1 MAKQVI
7 TIRCPICGWH
17 HVPIKKGSKR
27 LLRGEAVDGQERVF
41 TFEKINLEK
50 DAFLSVRLAGGR
62 GKGFREIGKIRLQEA
77 IEKNLYPELI
87 MGLKNQ
93 CQKILE
99 IIG

>member
-17 HVPIKKGSKR
+17 HVPVKKGSKR
-27 LLRGEAVDGQERVF
+27 RLRGEAIDGQERVF
-41 TFEKINLEK
+41 SFEKVNPDK
-50 DAFLSVRLAGGR
+50 DAFLSVRLAEGR
-62 GKGFREIGKIRLQEA
+62 GKGFRAVGKITLQEA
-77 IEKNLYPELI
+77 LEKNLYPELI
-87 MGLKNQ
+87 ISLKNQ